1 DVEWSAVRIEQADI
15 DQAKYGGQSAGGSTA
30 TPNNW
35 MPMRRIGA
43 AARQM
48 LMAAA
53 AATWNVAVADLTTS
67 AGRVRHA
74 ASNRSLGYGELAT
87 KAAALTPPDLSTV
100 PLKDKKDFRIIG
112 KATKGVDNAAIVT
125 GKPLFG
131 IDLQLP
137 GMLSAVFQKCPV
149 YGGKVVSANIDDIKK

>member
-1 DVEWSAVRIEQADI
+1 QGVKTMLPMIIADELDVEWSAVRIEQADI

-87 KAAALTPPDLSTV
+87 KAAALTPPDL
-100 PLKDKKDFRIIG
+100 
-112 KATKGVDNAAIVT
+112 
-125 GKPLFG
+125 
-131 IDLQLP
+131 
-137 GMLSAVFQKCPV
+137 
-149 YGGKVVSANIDDIKK
+149 